1 MAMRHRKDSGM
12 TETILS
18 GIIVAGL
25 AVTMASLGFTLT
37 VWAWQD
43 YQEWRDERKSDG

>member
-1 MAMRHRKDSGM
+1 M
-12 TETILS
+12 TETIIS

-37 VWAWQD
+37 V
-43 YQEWRDERKSDG
+43 RL

>member
-1 MAMRHRKDSGM
+1 M
-12 TETILS
+12 TETIIS

-25 AVTMASLGFTLT
+25 AVTMACFSFGMFLMF
-37 VWAWQD
+37 WQD